1 MVVELDNKS
10 AAPTEK
16 RKFTIRGRVAGS
28 NTNEALQGVN
38 VKMTTSC
45 GSYSTKTDG
54 AGYYDLEI
62 EIEIVAN
69 IETIRVPFEY
79 EEDKVTDES
88 WGITKR
94 TRISR
99 KVESLGESETWDAI
113 EYTINYNNGQ
123 ATGIGYAKTDNNYSS
138 RTKLRFAKNDAIDD
152 IYTQLEKTVINK
164 TVEKGYK
171 VNETPDIN
179 FTFPKY
185 NPQSLSPYNLN
196 KNVKA
201 YINVVKLVLT
211 EKQVEK
217 DISASGTLDSKT
229 TKEINKGGSRALPT
243 PQKAIMNAANKLS
256 DRLIPYIIGIL
267 AAFGISKVK
276 DWLSGKNNL
285 ENTETT
291 CPSLSKLNKQ
301 IRKRNNIVKQ
311 LNNIYKI
318 VDAATK
324 AIGIALGLLKLFQLI
339 LNIFKR
345 LPIPS
350 TIGTPPGPAGGVI
363 TSASYGKLIRN
374 DDKYDKLK
382 GKLAMF
388 AKIGGIVLT
397 ALILLRAMLDA
408 ALSLLGLADQKM
420 QECAEQY
427 ANDNDNLLETQIA
440 LSDELVALSKQ
451 QAEEELSPV
460 IGLVNGFKMGIE
472 TDPKYKVGTLDR
484 RRATAT
490 NPQGVIM
497 LRGEPSFSASDQ
509 ILIDELAF
517 YITSNNLKA

>member
-45 GSYSTKTDG
+45 GSYSTKTNSE
-54 AGYYDLEI
+54 GYYDLEI

-69 IETIRVPFEY
+69 LETIRVPFEY
-79 EEDKVTDES
+79 EEDKLTDES
-88 WGITKR
+88 WGVTKR
-94 TRISR
+94 TRMSR
-99 KVESLGESETWDAI
+99 KFPGESETWDAI

-276 DWLSGKNNL
+276 DWLSGKNN
-285 ENTETT
+285 
-291 CPSLSKLNKQ
+291 
-301 IRKRNNIVKQ
+301 
-311 LNNIYKI
+311 
-318 VDAATK
+318 
-324 AIGIALGLLKLFQLI
+324 
-339 LNIFKR
+339 
-345 LPIPS
+345 
-350 TIGTPPGPAGGVI
+350 
-363 TSASYGKLIRN
+363 
-374 DDKYDKLK
+374 
-382 GKLAMF
+382 
-388 AKIGGIVLT
+388 
-397 ALILLRAMLDA
+397 
-408 ALSLLGLADQKM
+408 
-420 QECAEQY
+420 
-427 ANDNDNLLETQIA
+427 
-440 LSDELVALSKQ
+440 
-451 QAEEELSPV
+451 
-460 IGLVNGFKMGIE
+460 
-472 TDPKYKVGTLDR
+472 
-484 RRATAT
+484 
-490 NPQGVIM
+490 
-497 LRGEPSFSASDQ
+497 
-509 ILIDELAF
+509 
-517 YITSNNLKA
+517 

>member
-1 MVVELDNKS
+1 MENLSDKKLS
-10 AAPTEK
+10 SSPTE
-16 RKFTIRGRVAGS
+16 IREYETTGRVVNS
-28 NTNEALQGVN
+28 FNNEALEGVD
-38 VKMTTSC
+38 VSITTSV
-45 GSYSTKTDG
+45 STAKTKTNEFG
-54 AGYYDLEI
+54 MWVLKFKIPVVVTTE
-62 EIEIVAN
+62 EVN
-69 IETIRVPFEY
+69 TPFEWNK
-79 EEDKVTDES
+79 ETES
-88 WGITKR
+88 RITAFDWKITKTPTTSDR
-94 TRISR
+94 VIANDR
-99 KVESLGESETWDAI
+99 I
-113 EYTINYNNGQ
+113 EYTINYNNGE
-123 ATGIGYAKTDNNYSS
+123 ATGIGYS
-138 RTKLRFAKNDAIDD
+138 RMNGETPSNSELLWAERQAKNDIEN
-152 IYTQLEKTVINK
+152 QLE
-164 TVEKGYK
+164 EKSTTITYTREAGYK
-171 VNETPDIN
+171 VNETPPVKFN
-179 FTFPKY
+179 FPKY
-185 NPQSLSPYNLN
+185 NPQSILPYKGDNT
-196 KNVKA
+196 VK
-201 YINVVKLVLT
+201 YTNTLLKLVT
-211 EKQVEK
+211 TKKQMEK
-217 DISASGTLDSKT
+217 DISQSGTLDEKT

-243 PQKAIMNAANKLS
+243 PQKTILKVANTLS
-256 DRLIPYIIGIL
+256 DKLLPYIIGIL
-267 AAFGISKVK
+267 AAFGITQIKN
-276 DWLSGKNNL
+276 WLNGKNTL

-291 CPSLSKLNKQ
+291 CPSLAKLNQQ
-301 IRKRNNIVKQ
+301 IRKRNRIVKQ
-311 LNNIYKI
+311 LNNIYKV

-350 TIGTPPGPAGGVI
+350 TIGLPPGPAGGVI

-397 ALILLRAMLDA
+397 ALILLRSLLSA
-408 ALSLLGLADQKM
+408 ALNLLSIADQKM
-420 QECAEQY
+420 QECMEQY
-427 ANDNDNLLETQIA
+427 SDEIIETQIA
-440 LSDELVALSKQ
+440 LSDELVAISQQ

-460 IGLVNGFKMGIE
+460 IGLVNGFKMGVE